1 MVESTGISLEQFSKS
16 LVLAVCNFWAI
27 VLDVCVIFYFV
38 VNIDEE
44 NSKDVLDIQEIRVSA
59 HKGENPDDSED
70 YAAIGLS
77 SEEEAED
84 LPDSEYIRRKFQA
97 PPPPPAPPVPPTG
110 EPSSSGTASIQVPV
124 EMLQQVHQA
133 LGQLLQG
140 QPISAGSI
148 GSVPESQP
156 PRSGG
161 QTEHHEDVP
170 FEVPVIKRGQKTCTL
185 CARKFYSTEAYRRHM
200 KTHTGEQKNICPN
213 PGCGRKLS
221 SGRSLTKHL
230 KTCGKERNVFC
241 PRKGCK
247 AMFVDKAGL
256 AKHSIT
262 HQTLKKSERKCEGCG
277 QGEFLREKSK
287 REHWR
292 VCSANPNRVGPF
304 PCPVAGCKRGPSD
317 PFTRPRNLNQYL
329 KNAHGHN
336 PKHVK

>member
-1 MVESTGISLEQFSKS
+1 MNV
-16 LVLAVCNFWAI
+16 
-27 VLDVCVIFYFV
+27 
-38 VNIDEE
+38 DEE
-44 NSKDVLDIQEIRVSA
+44 NSKDVLDIQEVRVSA
-59 HKGENPDDSED
+59 HKGEHPDDSED

-84 LPDSEYIRRKFQA
+84 LSDNEFIRRKFQM
-97 PPPPPAPPVPPTG
+97 PPPPVPEVPPVPPVPTG
-110 EPSSSGTASIQVPV
+110 EAGSSGTSSIQVPV
-124 EMLQQVHQA
+124 EMLQQVHHV

-140 QPISAGSI
+140 QSVTPGSL
-148 GSVPESQP
+148 GSGPGPSTG
-156 PRSGG
+156 S
-161 QTEHHEDVP
+161 TEHHENVP
-170 FEVPVIKRGQKTCTL
+170 FEVPVIKRGQKVCSL
-185 CARKFYSTEAYRRHM
+185 CSRKFYSTEAYRRHL

-213 PGCGRKLS
+213 SGCGRKLS
-221 SGRSLTKHL
+221 SGRSLTEHL

-277 QGEFLREKSK
+277 QGDFLREKSK

-304 PCPVAGCKRGPSD
+304 PCPVAGCKRDASD
-317 PFTRPRNLNQYL
+317 PFTRMRNLNQHL
-329 KNAHGHN
+329 KNAHGHD